1 MLGPVN
7 LILLEP
13 YEVDDAGTAHVTGAR
28 ATHVT
33 TVLRAEPG
41 QALRIGRVDGPLGMG
56 TVTSIDGTTVSL
68 ACRFEAAPPPR
79 PRVDLLLAVPRPKV
93 LRRLWS
99 QLAAIG
105 VGRIILTNAARV
117 ERHYFDSHVLEA
129 GTYAPLL
136 VEGLQQAR
144 DTWLPDVS
152 VHRRFKVLV
161 EDDLDAMCPSGV
173 RLVAHPGEGHSIRQA
188 LSHVGGARVLLAVG
202 PEGGWVDFERGLLVE
217 RGFQPVELGQRPL
230 RSDTATI
237 ALMTLVQDALRQTG
251 QQT

>member
-1 MLGPVN
+1 VN
-7 LILLEP
+7 LILLES
-13 YEVDDAGTAHVTGAR
+13 YEVDEAGAARLTGAR
-28 ATHVT
+28 ATHIT
-33 TVLRAEPG
+33 TVLNAQVG
-41 QALRIGRVDGPLGMG
+41 QPLRIGRVDGPLGTG
-56 TVTSIDGTTVSL
+56 TVTSVEGTTVSL
-68 ACRFEAAPPPR
+68 ACQFEPAPPSR

-129 GTYAPLL
+129 STYGPLL

-161 EDDLDAMCPSGV
+161 EDDLDAMCPRGT
-173 RLVAHPGEGHSIRQA
+173 RLVAHPGEGQSIRQA
-188 LSHVGGARVLLAVG
+188 LSHIGGARVLLAVG
-202 PEGGWVDFERGLLVE
+202 PEGGWVEFERGLLVD
-217 RGFQPVELGQRPL
+217 RGFQLVELGLRPL

-237 ALMTLVQDALRQTG
+237 ALMTLVHDALRQTG
-251 QQT
+251 